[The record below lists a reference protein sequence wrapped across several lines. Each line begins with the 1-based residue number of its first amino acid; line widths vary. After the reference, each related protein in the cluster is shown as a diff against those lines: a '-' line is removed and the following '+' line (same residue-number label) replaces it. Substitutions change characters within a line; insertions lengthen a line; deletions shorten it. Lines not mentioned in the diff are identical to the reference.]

1 MDVYRTESR
10 EIMQIV
16 TRFGGDLV
24 QQVSVD
30 EAYLEVTP
38 QLTPTE
44 THDALLESALP
55 LARQIKAAI
64 LTERQLTATIGVAPN
79 KLLAKIA
86 SSQFKP
92 DGLTLVP
99 DSTKAAFLRPMPV
112 GVIHGV
118 GRVTEEA
125 LGKMGI
131 KTIADLQDTDR
142 ILRPAVGSWAG
153 ELHRMAFGE
162 DERPLDLTDEIKSIS
177 SENTFQRDTED
188 RAVLRRCLREQ
199 AEELAE
205 RLHKHR
211 IAADTVQVKVRYSD
225 FSTLT
230 RQLSVE
236 EPMED
241 ATAIYRTACWLLA
254 RHALVRRPL
263 RLLGLGVSNFRE
275 LTVRQLQLP
284 FDSPR

>member
-1 MDVYRTESR
+1 M
-10 EIMQIV
+10 
-16 TRFGGDLV
+16 
-24 QQVSVD
+24 
-30 EAYLEVTP
+30 
-38 QLTPTE
+38 
-44 THDALLESALP
+44 
-55 LARQIKAAI
+55 
-64 LTERQLTATIGVAPN
+64 
-79 KLLAKIA
+79 
-86 SSQFKP
+86 
-92 DGLTLVP
+92 
-99 DSTKAAFLRPMPV
+99 
-112 GVIHGV
+112 
-118 GRVTEEA
+118 
-125 LGKMGI
+125 
-131 KTIADLQDTDR
+131 
-142 ILRPAVGSWAG
+142 
-153 ELHRMAFGE
+153 
-162 DERPLDLTDEIKSIS
+162 
-177 SENTFQRDTED
+177 
-188 RAVLRRCLREQ
+188 RRCLREQ

-254 RHALVRRPL
+254 RHGLVRRPL